1 MPTYYYSAKAINGR
15 NETGTMSA
23 ESVRELSDALK
34 NNGLVLIRAIIEDN
48 KKKSFLDFLTPA
60 PKISIT
66 DKLMITRN
74 LQIMASTGLP
84 LVKSFFLLA
93 GQAKSK
99 ELKKALLDIK
109 DEIGKGESLAN
120 SLGKYPEIFSEVFRN
135 MIAVGEASG
144 TLENVLQ
151 VLSLQIEKDHQL
163 RSKIRRAL
171 IYPAILLSVMLVVGA
186 VVMTVFIPGL
196 KNLFFGLGVE
206 LPIYTRILIGA
217 GDFMMQYWHI
227 LVLLAL
233 FLFPIIVK
241 SLKTKKGK
249 WIKDTILI
257 NLPFFNSLVK
267 KSNSAS
273 LIRSL
278 SSLISSGVPL
288 VESLEITS
296 RTVSNIYFENALND
310 AVEKIKKGEQLFSS
324 LKEHK
329 NIFPFGTIETI
340 EIGEETGETS
350 AILKK
355 LADFYEG
362 EVMDAADSLSV
373 LIEPILIVFLGLAV
387 GIFAFA
393 VMSPLY
399 SVLGT
404 IH

>member
-120 SLGKYPEIFSEVFRN
+120 SLGKYPEIFSEIFRN

-171 IYPAILLSVMLVVGA
+171 IYPAILLSVMLVV
-186 VVMTVFIPGL
+186 
-196 KNLFFGLGVE
+196 
-206 LPIYTRILIGA
+206 GA